1 MLPNTL
7 PEGEVQFHVLGDLA
21 VTVNGVEVPVPA
33 QKPRK
38 LLSILLSRAGQSV
51 PVAMLS
57 DILWTKQPKNPRKA
71 MQVYVFRL
79 RHVLGHDR
87 IQQRG
92 EGYAVVTYPD
102 ELDVHRF
109 EALAKQA
116 VNAKLRSDVKDLARY
131 STEAL
136 DMWRGRPYVDL
147 AESAVAA
154 HEVSRLEELRTSLL
168 ELRIGAD
175 IGLGNHFE
183 TIPELRSLI
192 MCFPFHERF
201 RTLLMLA
208 LYRTGRQGEALAI
221 FQDTLA
227 LLNREL
233 GILPGPE
240 MSMTHTRILQSEPFL
255 MSADAVLEC
264 LGEIHPKAGH
274 R

>member
-1 MLPNTL
+1 MSPNI
-7 PEGEVQFHVLGDLA
+7 PAEGAVQFQVLGDLA
-21 VTVNGVEVPVPA
+21 VTVNGVEVPMPA

-38 LLSILLSRAGQSV
+38 LLSMLLSRAGQSV
-51 PVAMLS
+51 PVTILS

-71 MQVYVFRL
+71 MQVYVCRL
-79 RHVLGHDR
+79 RHVLGYDR

-116 VNAKLRSDVKDLARY
+116 LNAKPCCDMEGLARY
-131 STEAL
+131 SAEAL
-136 DMWRGRPYVDL
+136 GMWHGRPYVDL
-147 AESAVAA
+147 AECAVAA

-183 TIPELRSLI
+183 AIPELRS
-192 MCFPFHERF
+192 MVMRFPFHERF

-208 LYRTGRQGEALAI
+208 LYRAGRQGEALEI
-221 FQDTLA
+221 FQDTLV
-227 LLNREL
+227 LLDREL
-233 GILPGPE
+233 GILPGLE
-240 MSMTHTRILQSEPFL
+240 MGRTHTRILQSDPFL
-255 MSADAVLEC
+255 VSADAILEC
-264 LGEIHPKAGH
+264 LGEVHSGAAH
-274 R
+274 

>member
-1 MLPNTL
+1 MSPNTL
-7 PEGEVQFHVLGDLA
+7 LEGEVQFHVLGDLA
-21 VTVNGVEVPVPA
+21 VTVNGVEVQVPA

-51 PVAMLS
+51 PVPLLS

-92 EGYAVVTYPD
+92 EGYAVVTYPG

-109 EALAKQA
+109 EALGKLAM
-116 VNAKLRSDVKDLARY
+116 NAKMRRDLKEMGRHSA
-131 STEAL
+131 EAL
-136 DMWRGRPYVDL
+136 DTWRGMPYVDL

-175 IGLGNHFE
+175 IGLGKHFE
-183 TIPELRSLI
+183 AIPELRSLI
-192 MCFPFHERF
+192 MRFPFRERF
-201 RTLLMLA
+201 RILLMLA
-208 LYRTGRQGEALAI
+208 LYRTGRQGEALEV
-221 FQDTLA
+221 FQETLA
-227 LLNREL
+227 LLDREL
-233 GILPGPE
+233 GILPGRE
-240 MSMTHTRILQSEPFL
+240 TSTTHTRILQSDPFL

-264 LGEIHPKAGH
+264 LGEVRPEAAH

>member
-1 MLPNTL
+1 MSPNTL
-7 PEGEVQFHVLGDLA
+7 PEGEIQFHVLGDLA
-21 VTVNGVEVPVPA
+21 VIVNGVEVPVPA

-38 LLSILLSRAGQSV
+38 LLSMLLSRAGQSV
-51 PVAMLS
+51 PVALLS

-79 RHVLGHDR
+79 RHVLGYDR

-116 VNAKLRSDVKDLARY
+116 LNAKMYCDIKDLARY
-131 STEAL
+131 SAEAL

-147 AESAVAA
+147 AESAVTA

-175 IGLGNHFE
+175 IGLENHFE

-192 MCFPFHERF
+192 MRFPFHERF

-208 LYRTGRQGEALAI
+208 LYRTGRQGEALKV
-221 FQDTLA
+221 FHETLV
-227 LLNREL
+227 LLDREL
-233 GILPGPE
+233 GILPGRE
-240 MSMTHTRILQSEPFL
+240 MSTTHTRILQSDPFL

-264 LGEIHPKAGH
+264 LGEVHPKAAH